1 MSLAA
6 IHITKKELGLTEA
19 EYRAILREVAG
30 VESAKYL
37 DESGDR
43 AVMARLY
50 AIRDERRQAAKKR
63 VKTPTERKIWRLWLG
78 CEKNPGLRSY
88 LPQPERTVSYL
99 LGFVRR
105 ASGNQKIQE
114 VDDLASLTRK
124 QAYHTIE
131 ALKLRLDHER
141 EKVAQEVPF

>member
-6 IHITKKELGLTEA
+6 IHILWKELGLTES

-30 VESAKYL
+30 VDSAKYL

-50 AIRDERRQAAKKR
+50 ALRDERREAAKKR

-88 LPQPERTVSYL
+88 LPQPERTVAYL

-105 ASGNQKIQE
+105 ASGNAEIMQPE
-114 VDDLASLTRK
+114 DLARLTRR
-124 QAYHTIE
+124 QAYRTIE
-131 ALKLRLDHER
+131 ALKLRLEHER
-141 EKVAQEVPF
+141 ASVAQEVPF

>member
-6 IHITKKELGLTEA
+6 IHIAKKELALTDA

-30 VESAKYL
+30 VSSAKYL
-37 DESGDR
+37 DAAGDR
-43 AVMARLY
+43 AVMARLC
-50 AIRDERRQAAKKR
+50 ALRDERRGAAPKR

-78 CEKNPGLRSY
+78 SEDDPGVRSY
-88 LPQPERTVSYL
+88 LPQPERTVAYL

-114 VDDLASLTRK
+114 ADDLAGLTRK

-131 ALKLRLDHER
+131 ALKSRLEQER
-141 EKVAQEVPF
+141 KSIAREVPF

>member
-6 IHITKKELGLTEA
+6 IHILRKELGLTES

-30 VESAKYL
+30 VDSAKYL

-50 AIRDERRQAAKKR
+50 AIRDERREAAKSR
-63 VKTPTERKIWRLWLG
+63 VKSPAERKIWALWLG
-78 CEKNPGLRSY
+78 GDDRPGLRNY
-88 LPQPERTVSYL
+88 LPAQDRTGKLSARIRPEGV
-99 LGFVRR
+99 
-105 ASGNQKIQE
+105 GNSAITKAA
-114 VDDLASLTRK
+114 DLSSLTGK
-124 QAYHTIE
+124 EAYRTIE
-131 ALKLRLDHER
+131 ALKLRLEHER

>member
-6 IHITKKELGLTEA
+6 IHILWKELGLTES

-30 VESAKYL
+30 VDSAKYL

-50 AIRDERRQAAKKR
+50 ALRDERRLAAKSR
-63 VKTPTERKIWRLWLG
+63 VKSPAERKIWALWLG
-78 CEKNPGLRSY
+78 GDDRPGLRNY
-88 LPQPERTVSYL
+88 LPQPERTASYL

-105 ASGNQKIQE
+105 ASGNAEIMQPE
-114 VDDLASLTRK
+114 DLARLTRR
-124 QAYHTIE
+124 QAYRTIE
-131 ALKLRLDHER
+131 ALKLRLEHER
-141 EKVAQEVPF
+141 ASVAQEVPF

>member
-1 MSLAA
+1 MSVAA
-6 IHITKKELGLTEA
+6 IKILQKELGLTDA

-30 VESAKYL
+30 VDSAKHL
-37 DESGDR
+37 DAAGDR

-50 AIRDERRQAAKKR
+50 ALRDERRGAAPKR

-78 CEKNPGLRSY
+78 REDDPGLRSY
-88 LPQPERTVSYL
+88 LPQPERTVAYL

-114 VDDLASLTRK
+114 ACDLACLTRQ

-131 ALKLRLDHER
+131 ALKSCLEQER
-141 EKVAQEVPF
+141 KSIAREVPF

>member
-6 IHITKKELGLTEA
+6 IHIAKKELALTDA
-19 EYRAILREVAG
+19 DYRAILREVAG
-30 VESAKYL
+30 VDSAKYL
-37 DESGDR
+37 DAAGDR

-50 AIRDERRQAAKKR
+50 ALRDERRGAAQKR

-78 CEKNPGLRSY
+78 DENDPGLRSY
-88 LPQPERTVSYL
+88 LPPPERTVAYL

-114 VDDLASLTRK
+114 ADDLAVLTRK

-131 ALKLRLDHER
+131 ALKSRLEQER
-141 EKVAQEVPF
+141 KSIAQEVPF

>member
-6 IHITKKELGLTEA
+6 IHILRKELGLTES

-30 VESAKYL
+30 VDSAKYL

-50 AIRDERRQAAKKR
+50 AIRDERREEAKSRPKS
-63 VKTPTERKIWRLWLG
+63 PAERKIWALWLG
-78 CEKNPGLRSY
+78 GDDRPGLRNY
-88 LPQPERTVSYL
+88 LPQPERTASYL

-105 ASGNQKIQE
+105 ASGNAEIIRPE
-114 VDDLASLTRK
+114 DLARLTRR
-124 QAYHTIE
+124 QAYRTIE
-131 ALKLRLDHER
+131 ALKLRLEHER
-141 EKVAQEVPF
+141 ARVAQEVPF

>member
-6 IHITKKELGLTEA
+6 IHITKKELGLTES

-50 AIRDERRQAAKKR
+50 AIRDERRGAAPKR

-78 CEKNPGLRSY
+78 REDDPGLRNY
-88 LPQPERTVSYL
+88 LPAQDRTANYL

-105 ASGNQKIQE
+105 ASGNSSITKAA
-114 VDDLASLTRK
+114 DLSSLTGK
-124 QAYHTIE
+124 EAYRTIE
-131 ALKLRLDHER
+131 ALKLRLEHER
-141 EKVAQEVPF
+141 ANVAQEVPF

>member
-6 IHITKKELGLTEA
+6 IHIIKKELALTEA

-30 VESAKYL
+30 VDSAKYL

-50 AIRDERRQAAKKR
+50 ALRDERREAAKSRPKS
-63 VKTPTERKIWRLWLG
+63 PAERKIWALWLG
-78 CEKNPGLRSY
+78 GDDRPGLRNY

-105 ASGNQKIQE
+105 ASGNSAITKAA
-114 VDDLASLTRK
+114 DLSSLTGK
-124 QAYHTIE
+124 EAYRTIE
-131 ALKLRLDHER
+131 ALKLRLEHER
-141 EKVAQEVPF
+141 ANVAQEVPF

>member
-131 ALKLRLDHER
+131 ALKLRLEHER

>member
-6 IHITKKELGLTEA
+6 IHILWKELGLTES

-30 VESAKYL
+30 VDSAKYL

-50 AIRDERRQAAKKR
+50 ALRDERREAPKKR

-105 ASGNQKIQE
+105 ASGNAEIMQPE
-114 VDDLASLTRK
+114 DLARLTRR
-124 QAYHTIE
+124 QAYRTIE
-131 ALKLRLDHER
+131 ALKLRLEHER
-141 EKVAQEVPF
+141 ASVAQEVPF

>member
-6 IHITKKELGLTEA
+6 IHILRKKLELTES

-30 VESAKYL
+30 VDSAKYL

-50 AIRDERRQAAKKR
+50 AIRDERREAKKR

-78 CEKNPGLRSY
+78 REDDPGLRNY
-88 LPQPERTVSYL
+88 LPAQDRTANYL

-105 ASGNQKIQE
+105 ASGNSAITKAA
-114 VDDLASLTRK
+114 DLSSLTGK
-124 QAYHTIE
+124 EAYRTIE
-131 ALKLRLDHER
+131 ALKLRLEHER

>member
-6 IHITKKELGLTEA
+6 IHIAKKELALTDA
-19 EYRAILREVAG
+19 DYPAILREVAG
-30 VESAKYL
+30 VDSAKYL
-37 DESGDR
+37 DAAGDR

-50 AIRDERRQAAKKR
+50 ALRDERRGAAPKR

-78 CEKNPGLRSY
+78 REDDPGLRSY
-88 LPQPERTVSYL
+88 LPQPERTVAYL

-114 VDDLASLTRK
+114 ADDLAGLTPDQSK
-124 QAYHTIE
+124 NTIE
-131 ALKLRLDHER
+131 ALKGRLEQER
-141 EKVAQEVPF
+141 KSIAQEVPF

>member
-6 IHITKKELGLTEA
+6 IHIIKKELGLPEA

-30 VESAKYL
+30 VDSAKYL
-37 DESGDR
+37 DEFGDR

-50 AIRDERRQAAKKR
+50 AIRDERREAKKR

-131 ALKLRLDHER
+131 ALKLRLKHER